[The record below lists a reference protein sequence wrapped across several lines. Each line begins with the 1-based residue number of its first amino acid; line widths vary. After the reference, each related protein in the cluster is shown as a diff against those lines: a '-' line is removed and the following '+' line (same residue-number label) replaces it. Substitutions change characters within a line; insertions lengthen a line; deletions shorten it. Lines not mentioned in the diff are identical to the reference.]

1 MLMRKKEEEEPE
13 VCVRVKEGK
22 EGKTCSHEHLSGGG
36 IQGGTYRGQGRAA
49 PLMSMNVWIIS
60 HLGLLQM
67 SLL

>member
-22 EGKTCSHEHLSGGG
+22 TCSHEHLSRGG